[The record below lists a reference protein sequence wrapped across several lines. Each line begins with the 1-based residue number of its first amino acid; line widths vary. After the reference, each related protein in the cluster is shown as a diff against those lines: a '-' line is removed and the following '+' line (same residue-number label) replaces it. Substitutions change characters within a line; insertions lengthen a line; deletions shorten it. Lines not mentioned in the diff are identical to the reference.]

1 MIKLHCLGQLNSLLP
16 SPPPSSPPLPPPP
29 LLPSPFPSP
38 LLFSSIKFNN
48 CNPSTPRSDKH
59 VTSPYNIQQTG
70 NQVEGAIL
78 I

>member
-1 MIKLHCLGQLNSLLP
+1 MIKLHSFGQLNSLLL
-16 SPPPSSPPLPPPP
+16 SPPLP
-29 LLPSPFPSP
+29 PSPFPSP

-70 NQVEGAIL
+70 NQVEGVIL

>member
-16 SPPPSSPPLPPPP
+16 SPP
-29 LLPSPFPSP
+29 PFPSP

>member
-1 MIKLHCLGQLNSLLP
+1 MIKLHSFGQLNSLLP
-16 SPPPSSPPLPPPP
+16 SPPLP
-29 LLPSPFPSP
+29 PSPFPSP

-59 VTSPYNIQQTG
+59 VTSYNIQQTG
-70 NQVEGAIL
+70 NQVEGVIL